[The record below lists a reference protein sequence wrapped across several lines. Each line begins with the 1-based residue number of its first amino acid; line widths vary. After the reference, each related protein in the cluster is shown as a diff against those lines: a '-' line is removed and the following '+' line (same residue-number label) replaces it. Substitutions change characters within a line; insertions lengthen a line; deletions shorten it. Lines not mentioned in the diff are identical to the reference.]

1 MEVLRMAKDV
11 LCEVNNCTYWEN
23 GNRCSA
29 QSISVVSQK
38 GRTASQIEETDC
50 STFEPGGQM

>member
-1 MEVLRMAKDV
+1 MAKDV
-11 LCEVNNCTYWEN
+11 LCEVNNCTYWEK

-29 QSISVVSQK
+29 KSISVVSHK
-38 GRTASQIEETDC
+38 GRTASQTEETDC